1 MVSKIIA
8 IGGGGFSMEPD
19 NPLLDLYCLS
29 CTGKKL
35 PKVCFVGT
43 ASGDSEDYIARFE
56 AAFSRY
62 DCDRSLL
69 AFFRKPAYNTIPLAN
84 IEAHLRQQDLIY
96 VGGGNTQ
103 GMLAVWREWELD
115 KILRSVWQSGVV
127 LAGISAGA
135 LCWFD
140 YGGSDSTY
148 VGRLSPL
155 RGIGLLPG
163 SCTPHYS
170 NEPNRRPD
178 VHQLMQRSDLPA
190 GIGIDDGVAVLF
202 EGQKLAEAVASRPNA
217 KAYQVQL
224 KDGKV
229 VESSLPIRQ
238 LEPTSP
244 KTLSGGLGEAR
255 PPSSV

>member
-29 CTGKKL
+29 CTQKKL
-35 PKVCFVGT
+35 PKVCFIGT

-62 DCDRSLL
+62 ECDLSLL
-69 AFFRKPAYNTIPLAN
+69 AFFRKPAHNTIPLAD

-103 GMLAVWREWELD
+103 GMLAVWREWNLD
-115 KILRSVWQSGVV
+115 KILRSVWQSDVV

-140 YGGSDSTY
+140 YGGSDSTWI
-148 VGRLSPL
+148 GKLSPL
-155 RGIGLLPG
+155 KGIGLLPG

-178 VHQLMQRSDLPA
+178 VHQLMQRGELPA

-202 EGQKLAEAVASRPNA
+202 EGQTIVETVASNPDA
-217 KAYQVQL
+217 TAYKIYLEDNQIVEQPVKVRQL
-224 KDGKV
+224 KSDV
-229 VESSLPIRQ
+229 
-238 LEPTSP
+238 
-244 KTLSGGLGEAR
+244 
-255 PPSSV
+255 